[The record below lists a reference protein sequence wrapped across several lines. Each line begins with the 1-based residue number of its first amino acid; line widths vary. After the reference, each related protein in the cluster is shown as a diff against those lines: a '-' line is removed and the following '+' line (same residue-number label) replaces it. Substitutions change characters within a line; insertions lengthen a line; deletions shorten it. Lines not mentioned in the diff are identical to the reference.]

1 MESFSKEIMPE
12 ILLLKKKT
20 VDEIKECEQALKELR
35 QLELF
40 LGKLFSFMQGMK
52 VQRILALA
60 EKEKAVLD
68 SIRVKEP
75 ELYSSLESSLQEL
88 RGEAR
93 TTIKRFPRLFQTACE
108 EAGLVIDESSIHPR
122 YSFYDGF
129 FTVEINESKGVA
141 VIRDRM
147 AKLHELPCD
156 ISEITALLKEEHKR
170 VFLRPFDPG
179 RFLKKLFKYYSDQ
192 IRKEK
197 KSMGDPVAIAG
208 IINAFK
214 AKDRSFKTDEFLYD
228 LSRLAEGGI
237 QQTDGHLLDFQHTKD
252 TESGI
257 LLYKHESGGYIGY
270 ILFRRSTN
278 A

>member
-1 MESFSKEIMPE
+1 MESVSQEIIPE

-20 VDEIKECEQALKELR
+20 VDEIKECEQTLKELR
-35 QLELF
+35 QMELF

-52 VQRILALA
+52 LQHILALTQ
-60 EKEKAVLD
+60 KEKAAMESLRKKD
-68 SIRVKEP
+68 SD
-75 ELYSSLESSLQEL
+75 SFTSLQKAL
-88 RGEAR
+88 SVIRSEAQ
-93 TTIKRFPRLFQTACE
+93 TAMKRFPRLFQMACE
-108 EAGLVIDESSIHPR
+108 ETGLAIDESSIHPR

-129 FTVEINESKGVA
+129 FTVEINESKGAA

-156 ISEITALLKEEHKR
+156 ISEIIALIKEEHKR
-170 VFLRPFDPG
+170 VFQRPFDPG

-192 IRKEK
+192 IKKEK
-197 KSMGDPVAIAG
+197 KSIGDSVPIAG

-214 AKDRSFKTDEFLYD
+214 AKDKSFKADEFLYD
-228 LSRLAEGGI
+228 LSRLAEGGS
-237 QQTDGHLLDFQHTKD
+237 QQIDGHLLDFQHTKD